1 MAIGKRGA
9 PTGTAGPAG
18 RRRRAPTIELTATE
32 VATAARNEEAARAG
46 RSDAAEGRGG
56 PAGQPTASA
65 APADSERP
73 RAAEQ
78 NRQEERTTSDNAGA
92 APGAPWLVF
101 AREQFDA
108 LMAIE
113 HRRPLVAGAVAG
125 AAAILLV
132 FAAVWAVGLFASRDS
147 ATAALDS
154 RFASLEQQVR
164 DIGGRPA
171 PASVDP
177 KALDDL
183 SARLGK
189 IETTLASPKS
199 DPALASRLTGI
210 ESALRSV
217 GDRSA
222 DVSRRID
229 SVAAAVGTAK
239 TGADAA
245 AAAARDA
252 KTRADEAAATARD
265 AQSRADAAA
274 GAATAAQQNA
284 ERAGRTGIER
294 SDIES
299 LANRIA
305 ALESST
311 KILGEQL
318 AQRAPGDNA
327 GDRAERLAISAEAMR
342 AAIDRGE
349 PFGTEFLAVKALAPD
364 PKGLAVLEPFAVSGV
379 PGATVLVEELKVMI
393 PFMRRAARTTTGE
406 GGVLDKLQASAER
419 LVRIRRI
426 GEPAAGDDP
435 DTVIAR
441 IETKAATA
449 DLAGLLGEI
458 AKLSETARA
467 PAAAWIKKVEARNA
481 AIAESRRLAA
491 DALAALGKSV
501 P

>member
-1 MAIGKRGA
+1 MASGKRGA
-9 PTGTAGPAG
+9 PTGTAG

-32 VATAARNEEAARAG
+32 VATAARDEEVARAR

-56 PAGQPTASA
+56 SAGQPTASAVPAA

-92 APGAPWLVF
+92 APGAPWLIF

-132 FAAVWAVGLFASRDS
+132 FAAVWGVGLFASRDS

-177 KALDDL
+177 KALGDL

-189 IETTLASPKS
+189 IETALASPKS
-199 DPALASRLTGI
+199 DPELASRLAGI

-229 SVAAAVGTAK
+229 SVGAAVGTAK

-252 KTRADEAAATARD
+252 KTRADEAAATARA
-265 AQSRADAAA
+265 AQTRADAAA
-274 GAATAAQQNA
+274 GAATAAQQKA

-294 SDIES
+294 SDIEG

-311 KILGEQL
+311 KVLGEQL

-327 GDRAERLAISAEAMR
+327 GDRAERLAIASEAMR

-349 PFGTEFLAVKALAPD
+349 PFGTEFLAVKTLTPD
-364 PKGLAVLEPFAVSGV
+364 PKVLAVLEPFAVSGIT
-379 PGATVLVEELKVMI
+379 GATVLAEELKFMI
-393 PFMRRAARTTTGE
+393 PFMRRAARTTTGD

-426 GEPAAGDDP
+426 GEPAGDDP

-458 AKLSETARA
+458 AKLPETARA

-481 AIAESRRLAA
+481 ALAESRRLAA